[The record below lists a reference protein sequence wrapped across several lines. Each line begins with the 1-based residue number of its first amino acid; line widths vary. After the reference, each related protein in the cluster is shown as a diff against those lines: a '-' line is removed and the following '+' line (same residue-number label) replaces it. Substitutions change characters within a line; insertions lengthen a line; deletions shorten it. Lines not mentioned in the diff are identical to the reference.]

1 MESIVTTSAQAATWG
16 KMKADDFPRH
26 QDNRVKSDGVL
37 DLVHTDV
44 MGPMQTKTPGGYA
57 YVVTF
62 IDEYSRHVTVYFMKA
77 KSDVLFKF
85 EIYKAAIEIATDKKI
100 KPLHSD
106 NGGEYTD
113 RQFKIHLN
121 LRGIKHEKTVP
132 YTPRQNELAERL
144 NRSLSEMAR
153 CMLYHEGIEKKW
165 YVEVVITAA
174 WVINRIPNS
183 VTVKTPYAIVYRT
196 KPQLKNMKVFG
207 ALGYAHTPDDKR
219 RKRDAKAFKCRFMGY
234 EDGVKRYCVQNIE
247 TGKVHIMRTVQ
258 FVNTTSPGN
267 LVTHGEEKYVDG
279 TSTAPT
285 LSGSRQVNAL
295 QIAPVEVPAGDVFP
309 LQRETIVNDS
319 ILLYDSTHPMI
330 TWSRTRHTDEPTD
343 LDEEGARKKR
353 MVASYE
359 VGRKRQ
365 WMPQERQRAND
376 QQLATCDGCQAM
388 AAKT

>member
-1 MESIVTTSAQAATWG
+1 
-16 KMKADDFPRH
+16 MKADDFPRH
-26 QDNRVKSDGVL
+26 LDNRVKSDGVL

-106 NGGEYTD
+106 NGGEYTG

-144 NRSLSEMAR
+144 NRSLIEMAR

-207 ALGYAHTPDDKR
+207 ALGYGTHQTIS
-219 RKRDAKAFKCRFMGY
+219 
-234 EDGVKRYCVQNIE
+234 VNIE